1 MSKNAFEN
9 EMRTI
14 NRFAN
19 GYFPCG
25 YCYYFGI
32 ILMFFTFGLSLCFPK
47 ICVSDVY
54 YIIYRVKILLMKN

>member
-14 NRFAN
+14 NRFAT

-32 ILMFFTFGLSLCFPK
+32 IFMFFTFGLSLCFPK

-54 YIIYRVKILLMKN
+54 YII